1 MMPEA
6 ILVAK
11 MTPEEKEAY
20 HREAEARF
28 RTLEYQRPQSDKVKD
43 VAWLMQTDKIVVAVQ
58 VVKDG
63 GENNLHYHVNADQV
77 YFVLKGRMRFYG
89 VGDVLLGE
97 AGPNQGVFMPAGSRY
112 WFEKVGTED
121 LEVLQQVFKSGKSE
135 RVNIDAHKAWME
147 DDMLKV
153 YEAPPP
159 GSNR

>member
-1 MMPEA
+1 MPDSVH
-6 ILVAK
+6 VAK

-20 HREAEARF
+20 HREAETRF
-28 RTLEYQRPQSDKVKD
+28 RTLEYKRPESDKVKD

-89 VGDVLLGE
+89 PGDVLLAE

-112 WFEKVGTED
+112 WFEKAGTED

-135 RVNIDAHKAWME
+135 RINIESHKPWME
-147 DDMLKV
+147 DEMLKV
-153 YEAPPP
+153 YETP
-159 GSNR
+159 GAKA